1 MTENWSFPR
10 RPSNS
15 QSGSSRSVQRSAL
28 GIRVLLASACI
39 ATTLLPSTSLV
50 GAPLHAGAAK
60 APVRIV
66 AANTAVTVPA
76 SDSMVASLLDQAPG
90 LRESVLRLAL
100 DASNRATNEGL
111 VKRSKLLTVIDY
123 SIPSTQPR
131 LFVFNLEAKRLL
143 FRELVAHGKNSGEN
157 LAKRF
162 SNLPASLE
170 TSLGLFVTGK
180 AYYGSNGYS
189 LQLVGLEKGVND
201 LALERAIVMHG
212 AAYVN
217 EATARALGR
226 IGRSWGC
233 PAVRMKVAS
242 KIIDTIK
249 GGSPIFAYYPDSKW
263 LSNSS
268 FLTSSAGG
276 LPNS

>member
-1 MTENWSFPR
+1 M
-10 RPSNS
+10 
-15 QSGSSRSVQRSAL
+15 
-28 GIRVLLASACI
+28 I
-39 ATTLLPSTSLV
+39 
-50 GAPLHAGAAK
+50 
-60 APVRIV
+60 
-66 AANTAVTVPA
+66 
-76 SDSMVASLLDQAPG
+76 ASLLDQAPG
-90 LRESVLRLAL
+90 LRERVLRLAL
-100 DASNRATNEGL
+100 DASNRAANEGL
-111 VKRSKLLTVIDY
+111 VKRSELLTVIDY

-131 LFVFNLEAKRLL
+131 LFVFDLHAKCLL

-170 TSLGLFVTGK
+170 TSLGLFVTGNT
-180 AYYGSNGYS
+180 YYGSNGYS

-201 LALERAIVMHG
+201 LALERSIVMHG

-233 PAVRMKVAS
+233 PAVRKEVAP

-263 LSNSS
+263 LSSSS
-268 FLTSSAGG
+268 FLTSSASE
-276 LPNS
+276 LPNAQIATAN